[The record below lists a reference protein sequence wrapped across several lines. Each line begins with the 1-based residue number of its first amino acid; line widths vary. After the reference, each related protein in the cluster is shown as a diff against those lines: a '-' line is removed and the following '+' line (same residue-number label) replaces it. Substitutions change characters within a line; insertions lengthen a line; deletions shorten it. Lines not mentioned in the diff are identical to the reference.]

1 MVLPA
6 ASFRLL
12 MGEASGTYQ
21 KMSSAPVMEL
31 EKGRTGAPLEKAAR
45 MPLVPVASPMSTL
58 PEITACV
65 VSPAPAV

>member
-1 MVLPA
+1 MVFPA
-6 ASFRLL
+6 ASFRVL
-12 MGEASGTYQ
+12 MGELACTYQ
-21 KMSSAPVMEL
+21 KMSSAPVIEA
-31 EKGRTGAPLEKAAR
+31 EKGRTGAPLVKAAR

>member
-1 MVLPA
+1 
-6 ASFRLL
+6 
-12 MGEASGTYQ
+12 
-21 KMSSAPVMEL
+21 MSSAPVIEA